1 MTSVFLHFL
10 NLSITAGW
18 MVLVVLLLRLCLK
31 KAPRWITCVLWGLVA
46 LRLVVPFTIESS
58 VSLIPTTKVVVS
70 TNDTDL
76 STPVINSGM
85 TAIDKPL
92 NDWLQTPVKPPVQ
105 SPLPP
110 VSDTPTA
117 PTPDP
122 PVGDTTPTPQQP
134 GADTPSVPQVEQ
146 PEVAV
151 SRVDRILHI
160 AAPAWLVGIGLML
173 LYELFSVL
181 RVRHRVLDAVRL
193 RDNIWQSDRVD
204 SPFIL
209 GVFRPRIYIPY
220 GLGEP
225 VLEQVLS
232 HEQAHLHRRDHWI
245 KPFAFTLLA
254 VYWYNPLLWVG
265 YILLCRD
272 IEVACDQ
279 RVVRALDEESRRQY
293 ATALLQCGVE
303 RRSIAACPL
312 AFGEVSIK
320 QRIKSVLNYR
330 KPLLWVIIV
339 SLVACAVAAMC
350 LLTVPKAKETPKE
363 DPLVV
368 LSTQVVMPS
377 QYRQFYG
384 TDVDGRITESG
395 PDWLWAHAENPDD
408 RKDETDIPLVLAD
421 SKAEF
426 DELITALDDPEQ
438 YGMENWFDLDKY
450 DEAFFEE
457 KSALWLF
464 VPGYDLNAYSCI
476 VTLENT
482 NKGMRYA
489 VALDYTSTSMFDPWP
504 ATCQYLMLFEV
515 ERDVVE
521 QANSLSTRHERAPL
535 KIPEKK
541 TKYCDTVGEAD
552 LDGDGEKDTIRLY
565 YDDLKWDGA
574 LMVVTNADGT
584 PILCEDVVHND
595 YSQCYLLPQEDG
607 SSLLLLVEAGDIE
620 WAYSEEDF
628 GVLSLK
634 DGVRTVLDNKYETLH
649 PVGFAG
655 LEFYS
660 LIPYVQS
667 LSGWIENA
675 QLLYECEREANPR
688 VRYGEALTETY
699 CYTPLSFLDGY
710 KESADDTLQDVLEN
724 ILDSLNA
731 EIVSVGEMDFDGDG
745 TNEQLSMIRYV
756 DANGIYQRS
765 ALVVREADGGIL
777 TGMQIHHDYVD
788 ETYGVE
794 SYVYRMKTE
803 NGYVL
808 KRANRYRDSESL
820 SVYDLTV
827 DGAIYVNG
835 MTMAEWLEYVETYDG
850 ELLFYFQGL
859 EMYFPDQE
867 ETPEDNYLDIDA
879 TKYTVV
885 GYNESIRAY
894 NAFLKGQRAAY
905 EYGDSETKLYLS
917 DLYATVNDKGIKRY
931 ALADVTGDGVPELI
945 TSGYGW
951 NLFTYQSGRLL
962 RIYENPPGLYP
973 TRLLSNGCL
982 WEERLGGGNFYRYTH
997 FFEIGTTR
1005 SVEFG
1010 DPGYDSDE
1018 DKYHVDG
1025 VWMKKAEFD
1034 AKTATYFE
1042 NAKKPALLIW
1052 YDYTTKQP
1060 ASQAMVQYLSLLDN
1074 RYQNNANASYALHDI
1089 DGDGTREL
1097 LVKVGE
1103 NVVIGLPQSNL
1114 TLSNAKDIDW
1124 VSFQEQPL
1132 YMVDVTFD
1140 GFLDAAIC
1148 IEESARG
1155 KTFIILRWDT
1165 KKERLVEM
1173 KQTLINPS
1181 VDTQASV
1188 IRTSQNGDGITS
1200 CSIWKFDEEHPYD
1213 FVRTHSL
1220 YFEENPQA
1228 TGDSDRMKLVVTEN
1242 GETKTLYVRG
1252 EPYALNPQDPRVAP
1266 YYDFNL
1272 IWQLDTHVWIN
1283 YIPNGEFVSEE
1294 LQLKLLYDEAVQLH
1308 IEDPAWYRDIG
1319 EWQSETT
1326 DIVQLRG
1333 QLYQSY
1339 VASNVDV
1346 RYVFM
1351 SNKEYEMTAKW
1362 DWLPIGTSDDYSLD
1376 NLGMIDDG
1384 QKGELLPQWKTAYLD
1399 FLKAEKGAYQS
1410 YALVFVDGDMIPEL
1424 YLSGTAEAIGDSICT
1439 YKNGVVVEQQLN
1451 RTGGGWYIEK
1461 SGKIINQNGNMGQY
1475 YTHVYRLED
1484 GTFTLTFQSLK
1495 SECMEHLGNDEY
1507 RRYYEYFIGDAPVS
1521 EADYKAYKAAVE
1533 AAFDFKYAVRFD
1545 QNAVDYDAMRQ
1556 QIIDFY

>member
-58 VSLIPTTKVVVS
+58 VSLIPATKVVVS

-110 VSDTPTA
+110 VSDTDSI
-117 PTPDP
+117 PDLP
-122 PVGDTTPTPQQP
+122 PGDTTPTPQKP
-134 GADTPSVPQVEQ
+134 DTDVQSAPQVQ
-146 PEVAV
+146 SPSAV
-151 SRVDRILHI
+151 SRAERILQI
-160 AAPAWLVGIGLML
+160 AAPVWLVGIGLML
-173 LYELFSVL
+173 LYELFSIL
-181 RVRHRVLDAVRL
+181 RVRSRVWDAVRL
-193 RDNIWQSDRVD
+193 QDNVWQSDRVA
-204 SPFIL
+204 SPFIFGL
-209 GVFRPRIYIPY
+209 FRPRIYIPY
-220 GLGEP
+220 GLEEP

-232 HEQAHLHRRDHWI
+232 HERAHLHRRDHWI

-272 IEVACDQ
+272 IEVACDE
-279 RVVRALDEESRRQY
+279 RVIRGLDDDCRRRY
-293 ATALLQCGVE
+293 ATALLECGVE

-339 SLVACAVAAMC
+339 SLVICVVAAVC
-350 LLTVPKAKETPKE
+350 LLTVPEGEDTPKE
-363 DPLVV
+363 EPLVV
-368 LSTQVVMPS
+368 ISTQVVMPD
-377 QYRQFYG
+377 QHRQFYG
-384 TDVDGRITESG
+384 TDTDGRITESG

-408 RKDETDIPLVLAD
+408 RKGETDIPLVLTD
-421 SKAEF
+421 SKVEF
-426 DELITALDDPEQ
+426 DELITALDDPNQ

-457 KSALWLF
+457 KAAVWLF
-464 VPGYDLNAYSCI
+464 VPGYDLNAYSCT

-489 VALDYTSTSMFDPWP
+489 VTLDYTSTSIFNPWP

-521 QANSLSTRHERAPL
+521 QADSLSTRHERAPL
-535 KIPEKK
+535 KVPEKK

-552 LDGDGEKDTIRLY
+552 LDGDGAKDTIRLY
-565 YDDLKWDGA
+565 YDDLEWDNA
-574 LMVVTNADGT
+574 LMVVTKADGT
-584 PILCEDVVHND
+584 PILCEVVIHND

-620 WAYSEEDF
+620 WDYSEEHF

-634 DGVRTVLDNKYETLH
+634 DGVRTVLDNKYEVLH
-649 PVGFAG
+649 PVSFAG

-667 LSGWIENA
+667 LSKWMENV
-675 QLLYECEREANPR
+675 QLLYECERTYGPR
-688 VRYGEALTETY
+688 IHYGDALSETPY
-699 CYTPLSFLDGY
+699 YTPLSFLDRY
-710 KESADDTLQDVLEN
+710 KESADDTLQAILEN

-731 EIVSVGEMDFDGDG
+731 ETVSVGEMDFDGDG
-745 TNEQLSMIRYV
+745 TNEQLSVIRYI
-756 DANGIYQRS
+756 DSQGIYQRS
-765 ALVVREADGGIL
+765 SLVVREADGSIL
-777 TGMQIHHDYVD
+777 TGFDLHYDYADGPLSV
-788 ETYGVE
+788 G
-794 SYVYRMKTE
+794 SYVYRFRTE
-803 NGYVL
+803 SGTIL
-808 KRANRYRDSESL
+808 KRVRQITTSSTYDIYDL
-820 SVYDLTV
+820 SVNGTEFV
-827 DGAIYVNG
+827 DGMS
-835 MTMAEWLEYVETYDG
+835 MTEWLDYVEAHDG

-859 EMYFPDQE
+859 EMYFPNQE
-867 ETPEDNYLDIDA
+867 ETPEDNYLNIDA

-905 EYGDSETKLYLS
+905 EFGDLETKLYVS
-917 DLYATVNDKGIKRY
+917 DLYATVNDNGIKRY
-931 ALADVTGDGVPELI
+931 ALADVTGDGMPELI
-945 TSGYGW
+945 TEGYTMSV
-951 NLFTYQSGRLL
+951 FSYQSGRVL
-962 RIYENPPGLYP
+962 RLYESGAGCE
-973 TRLLSNGCL
+973 RVLLSNGYL
-982 WEERLGGGNFYRYTH
+982 WEERLGGGNTYRYTK
-997 FFEIGTTR
+997 FFAIGTTR
-1005 SVEFG
+1005 TVELG
-1010 DPGYDSDE
+1010 DPGYDTDG
-1018 DKYHVDG
+1018 KLYHVDR
-1025 VWMKKAEFD
+1025 VWMNKADFD

-1060 ASQAMVQYLSLLDN
+1060 TSQAMVQYLSLLDD
-1074 RYQNNANASYALHDI
+1074 RYQNNANTYYALRDVDE
-1089 DGDGTREL
+1089 DGISEL
-1097 LVKVGE
+1097 LVKVGDD
-1103 NVVIGLPQSNL
+1103 VIVGSTKSDI
-1114 TLSNAKDIDW
+1114 TLSSVDW

-1148 IEESARG
+1148 IGESAQG

-1173 KQTLINPS
+1173 KQSLINPS

-1200 CSIWKFDEEHPYD
+1200 YSIWKFDEEHPYD

-1228 TGDSDRMKLVVTEN
+1228 TGDDDRMKLVVTEN

-1252 EPYALNPQDPRVAP
+1252 EPYWLNPQDPRVSP
-1266 YYDFNL
+1266 YYDFNF
-1272 IWQLDTHVWIN
+1272 IWQLDSQVWIN
-1283 YIPNGEFVSEE
+1283 YIPNGEFVSPE
-1294 LQLKLLYDEAVQLH
+1294 LQLQLLYDEAVQLH
-1308 IEDPAWYRDIG
+1308 MEDPAWYRDIG
-1319 EWQSETT
+1319 EWQSETN

-1339 VASNVDV
+1339 VAGNVDI
-1346 RYVFM
+1346 RYIFV

-1362 DWLPIGTSDDYSLD
+1362 DWVPIGTREEYSLD

-1399 FLKAEKGAYQS
+1399 FLSAKKDSHQS
-1410 YALVFVDGDMIPEL
+1410 YALVFVDSDMVPEL

-1439 YKNGVVVEQQLN
+1439 YKNGVVVEQQLS

-1461 SGKIINQNGNMGQY
+1461 NGKIINQNGNMGQY
-1475 YTHVYRLED
+1475 YTHVYRLEE
-1484 GTFTLTFQSLK
+1484 GTFTLTFRALE
-1495 SECMEHLGNDEY
+1495 SECMEHLENDEY
-1507 RRYYEYFIGDAPVS
+1507 RRYYEYSIGDAPVS
-1521 EADYKAYKAAVE
+1521 EADYKAAVE
-1533 AAFDFKYAVRFD
+1533 AAFDFKYAMRLD
-1545 QNAVDYDAMRQ
+1545 QNAVDYYTMRQ